1 MSNKHSQDHS
11 AKPHSHYFKDV
22 SQLDTIDVYRVL
34 ELFNVT
40 NPCIQHAVKKL
51 LVAGGRGAGKDTN
64 EDIQEAIDSLERWKD
79 MRQEEN
85 PIFNR
90 RSTDKISEVEFPE
103 VDEPEEIKNT
113 GKFKIGDKVICHN
126 VEEVSIPER
135 FDGGIGTVTEVG
147 TCDYV
152 VKFEFPEVGTW
163 NVWEKLMQPYVKP
176 KREFKVGDKVK
187 ILSHR
192 AGMNVWYKEFGVGYL
207 GQITGVSE
215 YCLDVKVL
223 DGNDA
228 GESICLYS
236 DEAKH
241 V

>member
-34 ELFNVT
+34 ELFNVAD
-40 NPCIQHAVKKL
+40 PCIQHAVKKL
-51 LVAGGRGAGKDTN
+51 LVAGGRGAGKDIN
-64 EDIQEAIDSLERWKD
+64 KDIQEAIDSLERWKD

-113 GKFKIGDKVICHN
+113 GKFKIGDLVICQGLEEVCVPAEFNGKVGKVIDNTDFDYTVEFNEKDVNCN
-126 VEEVSIPER
+126 VWCI
-135 FDGGIGTVTEVG
+135 
-147 TCDYV
+147 
-152 VKFEFPEVGTW
+152 
-163 NVWEKLMQPYVKP
+163 WEKLMQPYIEP

-187 ILSHR
+187 ITAR
-192 AGMNVWYKEFGVGYL
+192 PDGVPIGYTDT
-207 GQITGVSE
+207 TGVVAEVFNSGQE
-215 YCLDVKVL
+215 DEHYQVTTF
-223 DGNDA
+223 DGDYWFYAPNEIA
-228 GESICLYS
+228 
-236 DEAKH
+236 H